1 MEDEKET
8 LKQVAEEIE
17 EPIESEQQ
25 GPLELIDQRLDNL
38 DADIMKNRRHTKALY
53 EEIKQLKSTVKL
65 LIEEVQ
71 SLE

>member
-1 MEDEKET
+1 MEEEEQNRQQVVKE
-8 LKQVAEEIE
+8 LEQ
-17 EPIESEQQ
+17 PIEPEPQE
-25 GPLELIDQRLDNL
+25 PLELIDEEFKKVNEE
-38 DADIMKNRRHTKALY
+38 IMKNRRHTKALY

>member
-1 MEDEKET
+1 MEDEIQSPQEVSKE
-8 LKQVAEEIE
+8 LEQ
-17 EPIESEQQ
+17 PIEPVPQD
-25 GPLELIDQRLDNL
+25 PLELISEQFIKVDE
-38 DADIMKNRRHTKALY
+38 DIMKNRRHTKALY